1 MAYVFIAL
9 CFAVAGGIVGRIKG
23 SSFFIW
29 FLISGIVPVIGLAAA
44 LLYRWDRNELRRQC
58 PGCGRV
64 VKLHDAICTRCG
76 TELEFPEVAIASE
89 ADVAE
94 RRAQDARRTPRIRLS
109 SGKFRW

>member
-9 CFAVAGGIVGRIKG
+9 CFGVAGGIVGRIKG

-29 FLISGIVPVIGLAAA
+29 FLISAIVPVIGLATA
-44 LLYRWDRNELRRQC
+44 LLYRWDRNELRREC

-64 VKLHDAICTRCG
+64 VKLHDALCTRCG
-76 TELEFPEVAIASE
+76 TELEFPDVAIASE

-94 RRAQDARRTPRIRLS
+94 RRAARAADAANSR
-109 SGKFRW
+109 

>member
-1 MAYVFIAL
+1 MAYLFIAL
-9 CFAVAGGIVGRIKG
+9 CFALAGGIVGKLKG

-29 FLISGIVPVIGLAAA
+29 FLISGIVPVIGLATA

-76 TELEFPEVAIASE
+76 TELDFPDVAIASE

-94 RRAQDARRTPRIRLS
+94 RRAAGTAANAANSPQ
-109 SGKFRW
+109 

>member
-1 MAYVFIAL
+1 MVYVFIAL
-9 CFAVAGGIVGRIKG
+9 CFGLAGGIVGRIKG

-29 FLISGIVPVIGLAAA
+29 FLISAIVPVLGLATA
-44 LLYRWDRNELRRQC
+44 LLYRWDRNELRRAC

-76 TELEFPEVAIASE
+76 TELDFPEVAIASE

-94 RRAQDARRTPRIRLS
+94 RAAQAANSRS
-109 SGKFRW
+109 

>member
-9 CFAVAGGIVGRIKG
+9 CFAVAGGIVGKLKG

-44 LLYRWDRNELRRQC
+44 LLYRWDRNELRREC
-58 PGCGRV
+58 PGCGRI

-76 TELEFPEVAIASE
+76 TELDFPDVAIASE

-94 RRAQDARRTPRIRLS
+94 RRAGRAANAANSPQ
-109 SGKFRW
+109 

>member
-9 CFAVAGGIVGRIKG
+9 CFGLAGGIGGRIKG

-29 FLISGIVPVIGLAAA
+29 FLISAIVPVIGLATA
-44 LLYRWDRNELRRQC
+44 LLYRWDRNELRRAC

-64 VKLHDAICTRCG
+64 VKLHDAVCTRCG
-76 TELEFPEVAIASE
+76 AELEFPDVAIASE

-94 RRAQDARRTPRIRLS
+94 RRAGQRA
-109 SGKFRW
+109 